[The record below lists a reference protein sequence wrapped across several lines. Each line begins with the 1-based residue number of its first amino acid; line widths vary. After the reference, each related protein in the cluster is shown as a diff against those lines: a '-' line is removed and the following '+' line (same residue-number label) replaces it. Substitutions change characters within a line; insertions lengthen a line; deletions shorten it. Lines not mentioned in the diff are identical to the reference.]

1 MNCCKITLVMK
12 MKENVLIDKS
22 IKFAARIVKLPN
34 SLPCLK
40 GGGPPKVVE
49 GYTKHII
56 ISKKLNYNI
65 KSKHKEQTD
74 ENCRLPEYLITRLT

>member
-1 MNCCKITLVMK
+1 

-49 GYTKHII
+49 GYPKTIPII
-56 ISKKLNYNI
+56 IRKKLN
-65 KSKHKEQTD
+65 
-74 ENCRLPEYLITRLT
+74 

>member
-1 MNCCKITLVMK
+1 

-49 GYTKHII
+49 GYPKKTII
-56 ISKKLNYNI
+56 IRKKLG
-65 KSKHKEQTD
+65 
-74 ENCRLPEYLITRLT
+74 